1 MAGAFLKFKIAIV
14 FNDYFTNTKRF
25 GSNLPPFHLPSS
37 NQVTLTNAAISGIVI
52 SVSECDPES
61 CCISYF
67 TTIILEP
74 PDFSFTT
81 LPGLNCLFILL
92 LLMLQTGHLKIPF
105 LIPDNF
111 FILYFIKFLL
121 PQLVNLCG
129 NKFLQSLKLF
139 RFLPHSFYRYCL
151 FLTCSFASF
160 ATDR

>member
-92 LLMLQTGHLKIPF
+92 LLMLPAGHVKKLIFKIPG
-105 LIPDNF
+105 NF
-111 FILYFIKFLL
+111 FILLL
-121 PQLVNLCG
+121 NFTFCNSCVYVEQIP
-129 NKFLQSLKLF
+129 LK
-139 RFLPHSFYRYCL
+139 
-151 FLTCSFASF
+151 T
-160 ATDR
+160 